1 MKSKLS
7 KEMRAIRVQ
16 LKLHSITEKEK
27 EKLREDLNG
36 LKKLSKEKKTEEEVS
51 S

>member
-16 LKLHSITEKEK
+16 LKLHNIGEKEK
-27 EKLREDLNG
+27 EELREELRK
-36 LKKLSKEKKTEEEVS
+36 LKKISQDKNADVKASV
-51 S
+51 

>member
-1 MKSKLS
+1 MKSKIS

-16 LKLHSITEKEK
+16 LKLHSVTEKEK
-27 EKLREDLNG
+27 ERLREDLNV
-36 LKKLSKEKKTEEEVS
+36 LKKLFKEKNAEEKAS

>member
-16 LKLHSITEKEK
+16 LKLHSVTEKEK
-27 EKLREDLNG
+27 EKLREDLSV
-36 LKKLSKEKKTEEEVS
+36 LKKLFKENNAEEKAS